1 MRASDT
7 SPEDRGAIAPGALQQ
22 VGDGLIGIRDMVDN
36 SDLLKRCRWL
46 RRSVHWG
53 LRWTDVSLRI
63 FLAVF
68 LLSFVVGVVDPF
80 GLKRAGEV
88 QSQRVA
94 ARMFAPFYG
103 MPSSSP
109 TPTAQD
115 HIAVVLIDDHTL
127 RSRESAWP
135 PRYSYYDEML
145 RRVLA
150 QQPRAVYVDIVM
162 EQRRG
167 YDDSYE
173 DARAGMETEIG
184 CGKAPVF
191 FGVSAPGR
199 RSIFSGVGAAAPPC
213 GVAAS
218 VIQGST
224 VTAAQDVVTSWKGL
238 GSGYPMLLAAQN
250 VRDEGWMPPLA
261 TSTGSGADYRS
272 VALALYQ
279 IACHRRSAP
288 GCSEDASALTS
299 DALGAPLSV
308 QWGSTLPRVPAP
320 PEGLGCLQGTH
331 VGWRER
337 LADASEMT
345 VHGLRSGLN
354 EQIEDQ
360 RRQRCGYT
368 LTVFEEQLDDPAVA
382 AVLKDRVVLIGTHLS
397 GLSDQVISPVHQ
409 KIPGVYLHA
418 MALDN
423 LMSWGSQRIYRDS
436 WRDRVME
443 VVSMLIISLGAGA
456 ALMLTRR
463 SFTHGS
469 GWSRWSRHLAV
480 ASVCVVTSLLLIV
493 ISRMVLRQPPDNWI
507 SVLLIAVAVIYAI
520 GWREIRKD
528 LPAQTLD
535 KPENR
540 HA

>member
-1 MRASDT
+1 MRTSDT
-7 SPEDRGAIAPGALQQ
+7 PTEDRGAIASGAPQK

-68 LLSFVVGVVDPF
+68 LLSLVVGVVDPF

-127 RSRESAWP
+127 RSREYAWP

-162 EQRRG
+162 EQRRD
-167 YDDSYE
+167 YDDSYQ

-213 GVAAS
+213 GVEAS
-218 VIQGST
+218 VIQVGT

-261 TSTGSGADYRS
+261 TSTGLGADYRS

-308 QWGSTLPRVPAP
+308 QWGSTLPRVPAQ

-331 VGWRER
+331 VGWWER

-368 LTVFEEQLDDPAVA
+368 LTVFEEELDDPAVA

-443 VVSMLIISLGAGA
+443 VVSMVIISFGAGA

-463 SFTHGS
+463 SFT
-469 GWSRWSRHLAV
+469 RWSRHIAV

-528 LPAQTLD
+528 LPAQMLD